1 MDNLTTNSTSIAS
14 TAREQRKILPHPGTC
29 FGRRY
34 SFRKQIDNAMKNN
47 ASSQRAT
54 IFVCL
59 LGDEVSGRLRVK
71 LSVQHQ
77 GKYDNFS
84 VADDRYSILSEHH
97 HKEFVIFK
105 TIEACIP
112 QKILAFVWRSSN
124 KLWKRE
130 KVRLLW
136 ILFQKLAVISVLL
149 SLNNQ
154 RSNIAQAYGTQY

>member
-1 MDNLTTNSTSIAS
+1 MPYL
-14 TAREQRKILPHPGTC
+14 GTL

-34 SFRKQIDNAMKNN
+34 SSRKQIDNAMKNN
-47 ASSQRAT
+47 ASNQRAT
-54 IFVCL
+54 VSVCPP
-59 LGDEVSGRLRVK
+59 GDGVCDRLWVK

-84 VADDRYSILSEHH
+84 VADDRYGILSEHH
-97 HKEFVIFK
+97 HKGFVIFQ
-105 TIEACIP
+105 TMEACIS
-112 QKILAFVWRSSN
+112 QKILAFVWRSPN

-149 SLNNQ
+149 SLKNQ
-154 RSNIAQAYGTQY
+154 RSNIAQAYGTQC